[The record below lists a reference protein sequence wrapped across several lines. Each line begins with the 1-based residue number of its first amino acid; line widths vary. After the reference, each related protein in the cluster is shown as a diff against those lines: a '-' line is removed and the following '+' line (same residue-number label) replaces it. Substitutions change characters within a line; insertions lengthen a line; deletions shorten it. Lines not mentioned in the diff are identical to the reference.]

1 MVSWSVW
8 VANSVVTGMASVW
21 LRKGYTL
28 IFYLAL
34 PVILLRLYWRGR
46 RAPAYRQRWLE
57 RLACYQSQ
65 SIQDVIWFHAV
76 SVGEAEAAFPLIKLM
91 RDKYPDTRFLVTTTT
106 PTGSARVRAV
116 LADSVEHVYLP
127 YDLPPVLNRFFRHF
141 RPRIAVFMEKEVW
154 PNLFAAC
161 KQRGIPLYVINARLS
176 ERSASAYRKIP
187 WLIKPALDCA
197 TMIATQTEEDGARFV
212 EIGASPTRVA
222 VLGNIKFDV
231 SIDKSVVD
239 AGRKLRGEQFDGR
252 FVWILASTHHDEEA
266 LLLPVYRELKS
277 RIPELLL
284 MIAPRHPE
292 RFVPVEQLCKDHGLE
307 VVVRSRHASVM
318 ATTDVYLADSMGELK
333 MLYAAADAAF
343 VGGSLVPVGGH
354 NVLEPAAI
362 GVPVLFGP
370 QMFNFQEIAQHI
382 LEANAALCCDDQRA
396 IVDAVLRIHSDPTFR
411 SELIANAKDF
421 VRRNQGATARIATEL
436 ARAL

>member
-1 MVSWSVW
+1 
-8 VANSVVTGMASVW
+8 MASAW
-21 LRKGYTL
+21 MRNLYTL

-34 PVILLRLYWRGR
+34 PLILFRLYWRGC
-46 RAPAYRQRWLE
+46 RAPAYRQRWRE

-65 SIQDVIWFHAV
+65 PLRDVIWFHAV

-91 RDKYPDTRFLVTTTT
+91 GARHPDARFLVTTTT

-127 YDLPPVLNRFFRHF
+127 YDLPPVLNRFFQHF
-141 RPRIAVFMEKEVW
+141 RPRMAVFMEKEVW

-161 KQRGIPLYVINARLS
+161 RRRNIPLYVINARLS
-176 ERSASAYRKIP
+176 ERSASAYRRIP

-197 TMIATQTEEDGARFV
+197 TMIATQTDEDRARFV
-212 EIGASPTRVA
+212 DIGARDDRVA
-222 VLGNIKFDV
+222 ILGNIKFD
-231 SIDKSVVD
+231 IDIDHAVIE
-239 AGRKLRGEQFDGR
+239 AGQALRSEQLAGR

-307 VVVRSRHASVM
+307 VIVRSRHAPVT
-318 ATTDVYLADSMGELK
+318 ATTDIYLADSMGELK
-333 MLYAAADAAF
+333 MLYAASDVAF

-354 NVLEPAAI
+354 NVLEPAAV

-370 QMFNFQEIAQHI
+370 QMFNFEDIALHI
-382 LEANAALCCDDQRA
+382 LAAKAALRCDDPQA
-396 IVDAVLRIHSDPTFR
+396 IVDAVLKIHVDPTLR

-421 VRRNQGATARIATEL
+421 VRRNQGATARLAALL
-436 ARAL
+436 ARGL

>member
-1 MVSWSVW
+1 
-8 VANSVVTGMASVW
+8 MASVW
-21 LRKGYTL
+21 MRNLYTL
-28 IFYLAL
+28 IFNLAL
-34 PVILLRLYWRGR
+34 PLILLRLYWRGR
-46 RAPAYRQRWLE
+46 RAPAYRQRWRE
-57 RLACYQSQ
+57 RLACYRGESL
-65 SIQDVIWFHAV
+65 QDVIWFHAV

-91 RDKYPDTRFLVTTTT
+91 RVRYPDARFLVTTTT
-106 PTGSARVRAV
+106 PTGSTRVRAV

-127 YDLPPVLNRFFRHF
+127 YDLPPVLTRFFRHF
-141 RPRIAVFMEKEVW
+141 RPRMAVFMEKEVW

-161 KQRGIPLYVINARLS
+161 RQRAIPLYVINARLS

-197 TMIATQTEEDGARFV
+197 TMIATQTDEDRTRFVDIGARDD
-212 EIGASPTRVA
+212 RVM

-231 SIDKSVVD
+231 DIAHAVIE
-239 AGRKLRGEQFDGR
+239 AGQALRAETFAGR

-266 LLLPVYRELKS
+266 RLLPVYRELKQ

-292 RFVPVEQLCKDHGLE
+292 RFAPVEQLCKDQGLE
-307 VVVRSRHASVM
+307 VVVRSGHAPVTT
-318 ATTDVYLADSMGELK
+318 TTDVYLADSMGELK
-333 MLYAAADAAF
+333 ILYAASDVAF

-362 GVPVLFGP
+362 GVPVLFGS
-370 QMFNFQEIAQHI
+370 QMFNFEEIAQQI
-382 LEANAALCCDDQRA
+382 LAAKAALRCEDRQA
-396 IVDAVLRIHSDPTFR
+396 IVEAVLKIHGDPRYR
-411 SELIANAKDF
+411 SALIANAKDF
-421 VRRNQGATARIATEL
+421 VCRNQGATGRIADEL